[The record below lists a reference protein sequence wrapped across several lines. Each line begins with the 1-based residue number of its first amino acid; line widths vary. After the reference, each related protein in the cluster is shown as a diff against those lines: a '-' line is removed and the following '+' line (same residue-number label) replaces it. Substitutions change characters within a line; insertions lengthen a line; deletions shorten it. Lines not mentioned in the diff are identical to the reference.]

1 MINNKIYDVSGWHE
15 HPGGDV
21 IFTSAGD
28 DATDTFALFHANGTS
43 KHLSK
48 FLIGSLKQDDRA
60 NWPDLREKGQDQ
72 LDFEKG
78 YRRLKMEMRR
88 DGLFDS
94 SLLYYVYKMSTTLM
108 ICLFSAWLVA
118 AHSEDT
124 ASHFAARCWGGV
136 LMGVFFQ
143 QSGWLCHEICHHQCF
158 KNRIHGAMRRPTM
171 VSRPWMAS
179 WPSHVHAS
187 GFFVDFEL
195 VRTESRPS
203 RRLREAAVAS
213 MASSR
218 DSAAATASTRRHH
231 GAVVLITRDSMRLVS
246 VPRRRPCHTGREEG
260 RVARVQEGRHLLQ
273 LWVFSPDLG
282 GS

>member
-171 VSRPWMAS
+171 VSRPWMDS
-179 WPSHVHAS
+179 WPSHVHER

-195 VRTESRPS
+195 VRTASGPS
-203 RRLREAAVAS
+203 RRVRD
-213 MASSR
+213 SSR
-218 DSAAATASTRRHH
+218 VDGVFETAP
-231 GAVVLITRDSMRLVS
+231 
-246 VPRRRPCHTGREEG
+246 PRRRRRDAIMAP
-260 RVARVQEGRHLLQ
+260 
-273 LWVFSPDLG
+273 S
-282 GS
+282 S